1 MIQPQYQ
8 PTYIATQTTTTIEA
22 AAKNIT
28 IHTVN
33 CPIALTGTA
42 TFTDIAGSPAT
53 YFVLPIGTIGSLR
66 FDSACA
72 NGLKVVTSAA
82 DKLIITT
89 QTP

>member
-8 PTYIATQTTTTIEA
+8 LTYIATNTTTTIEA

-28 IHTVN
+28 IHTVV
-33 CPIALTGTA
+33 CPIATTGTV

-53 YFVLPIGTIGSLR
+53 YFVLPIGSIGTLR
-66 FDSACA
+66 FDTIFG

-82 DKLIITT
+82 DKVMVTT